1 MPDYDGVVIG
11 AGNGGLTAA
20 LSLARKGLKVL
31 LLERHNIPGGC
42 ATSFVRGRFEFEVAL
57 HQLSGMGTEK
67 KPGPLRGILGELGVL
82 DKVEFVEM
90 ENLYRF
96 VIPGECDLTLKAE
109 RRAVEQTLQDKFPE
123 ERESITRFFNL
134 VYKFCTEMVSVAFLR
149 DPQASWEKYP
159 TYFKYALKPSQ
170 KILDEYFQ
178 NPFLKA
184 VLSAYWGY
192 TRHGCC
198 LSATWRLSSG
208 PTSNSS
214 HFILKAPPRP
224 FPMVS

>member
-1 MPDYDGVVIG
+1 MPDYDVVVIG
-11 AGNGGLTAA
+11 AGNGGLMAS

-67 KPGPLRGILGELGVL
+67 RPGPLQGILGELGIL

-96 VIPGECDLTLKAE
+96 VIPGECDITLRADRAAAE
-109 RRAVEQTLQDKFPE
+109 RTLQEEFPDE
-123 ERESITRFFNL
+123 KEAIERFFAL
-134 VYKFCTEMVSVAFLR
+134 VYKFCSEMVSVAFLR
-149 DPQASWEKYP
+149 DPEASWEKYP

-170 KILDEYFQ
+170 KILDEYFK
-178 NPFLKA
+178 NSFLKA

-192 TRHGCC
+192 M
-198 LSATWRLSSG
+198 G
-208 PTSNSS
+208 P
-214 HFILKAPPRP
+214 PPRLLP
-224 FPMVS
+224 FGDLAVLL

>member
-184 VLSAYWGY
+184 VLSAY
-192 TRHGCC
+192 
-198 LSATWRLSSG
+198 
-208 PTSNSS
+208 
-214 HFILKAPPRP
+214 LK
-224 FPMVS
+224 